1 MNLTIPLRVANP
13 NFSNANF
20 TSVGKFRY
28 INNSFLCLNEIFL
41 YVNILTFSRDRS
53 VISDVTSW
61 PRIKYRVPNSG
72 KENRS
77 AVA

>member
-20 TSVGKFRY
+20 TSVGKFRDPTL
-28 INNSFLCLNEIFL
+28 IIHF
-41 YVNILTFSRDRS
+41 YVSMKYFIITFFRDRS